1 MSILNF
7 AGEVDWMNVRD
18 QGLLA
23 RTVLFS
29 CRFSV
34 LMGLCTDKQT
44 DCQNSCVFD
53 PLFDVVVYLFTTA
66 GRSAVH
72 AELAKHR

>member
-34 LMGLCTDKQT
+34 LMGLCTD
-44 DCQNSCVFD
+44 CQNSCVFD
-53 PLFDVVVYLFTTA
+53 PLFDVVVYLFTAA

-72 AELAKHR
+72 AELAKHC